1 MFALMVGYVG
11 HNTYQFGCNQMITQ
25 RYMSLPG
32 VKQMAHTSFVFIVGL
47 TLLFTLCLY
56 NGLLLFATYYDCD
69 PLTTKVRKRIF
80 KIGNQIN
87 FQLSMKFLLK
97 MFP

>member
-1 MFALMVGYVG
+1 MRFENRFTFDPKVRMSMFALMVGYVG

-69 PLTTKVRKRIF
+69 PLTTKVRK
-80 KIGNQIN
+80 
-87 FQLSMKFLLK
+87 
-97 MFP
+97 